1 MASIMY
7 KQLNNNSRN
16 AKCRIYE
23 HLYNFLSKKK
33 YLSILEIS
41 ENNRRENNRYNQGWI
56 REFSKRGPNYLSIYL
71 NIVIINK
78 THRLTTIVRKT
89 FDTLV
94 TN

>member
-1 MASIMY
+1 MPNVGFMNTY
-7 KQLNNNSRN
+7 
-16 AKCRIYE
+16 
-23 HLYNFLSKKK
+23 LSFCQKKKKK

-56 REFSKRGPNYLSIYL
+56 QEFSKGGPNYLSIYL

-78 THRLTTIVRKT
+78 THRLNTIVRKT